1 MITVDQIEK
10 RLIAKIELLGHPNE
24 KFLVHAV
31 RLLAPAVAQIVRE
44 EVRTAEIRQGKREAR

>member
-1 MITVDQIEK
+1 MITVPEIEK
-10 RLIAKIELLGHPNE
+10 RLIAKVELLGHPSE

-44 EVRTAEIRQGKREAR
+44 EIRTAELKAQKERR